1 MEVLCYVIKEGLT
14 GVISDPNDIQGKIR
28 ENSSSAEET
37 CERKGPEVVKSL
49 IYYKTVIGSLWLEHQ
64 DMSGGPT
71 VGRTE
76 VGGEV
81 GGQAVIQGSLSQE
94 EKLSFCSLYDVL
106 VF

>member
-14 GVISDPNDIQGKIR
+14 GDISDPNDVQGKIR

-37 CERKGPEVVKSL
+37 SERKGPEVVKSL
-49 IYYKTVIGSLWLEHQ
+49 IYYKTVIGSLWLEHH

-76 VGGEV
+76 AGEEV

-94 EKLSFCSLYDVL
+94 EKFSFYSLYDVL